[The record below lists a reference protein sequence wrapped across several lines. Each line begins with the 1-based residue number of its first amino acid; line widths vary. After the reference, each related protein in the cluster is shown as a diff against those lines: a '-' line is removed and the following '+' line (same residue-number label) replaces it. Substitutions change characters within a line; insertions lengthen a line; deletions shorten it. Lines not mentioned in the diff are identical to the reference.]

1 MSQISKLTSQ
11 SAIGNCKPDIGLLY
25 KYQKILHSD
34 LTDLTDVIP
43 TYHATSDSYL
53 LSHSRN
59 ELLQTTMPCCLR
71 ASHLNSNAMGIS
83 DFHPFLDYRL
93 FELMGGVPSEQK
105 IRNGITKAFA
115 RRAYKGLLPE
125 ATRTRITKKG
135 WNAPAH
141 QWFANQGR
149 KNLLDLISSRQFI
162 ERGIY
167 NQKELH
173 KVVNQHFKIL
183 ESGKNIENHMMV
195 IWQIVSLEIWLRNLD
210 SI

>member
-1 MSQISKLTSQ
+1 
-11 SAIGNCKPDIGLLY
+11 
-25 KYQKILHSD
+25 
-34 LTDLTDVIP
+34 
-43 TYHATSDSYL
+43 
-53 LSHSRN
+53 
-59 ELLQTTMPCCLR
+59 
-71 ASHLNSNAMGIS
+71 
-83 DFHPFLDYRL
+83 
-93 FELMGGVPSEQK
+93 
-105 IRNGITKAFA
+105 
-115 RRAYKGLLPE
+115 LPE

-149 KNLLDLISSRQFI
+149 ENLLDLISSRQFI

-210 SI
+210 SV